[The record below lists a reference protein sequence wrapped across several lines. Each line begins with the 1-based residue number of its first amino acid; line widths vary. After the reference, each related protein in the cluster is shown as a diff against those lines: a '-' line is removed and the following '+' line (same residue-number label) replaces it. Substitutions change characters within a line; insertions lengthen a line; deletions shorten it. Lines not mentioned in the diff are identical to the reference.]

1 MERPLDPEDD
11 PACPAVTPMPM
22 AVDAVFASMQLKGTM
37 VDVVYVGGVSVLLC
51 LLTCC
56 GGVQHVACVT
66 LCCFALH
73 AIVPV
78 HVAVAVTIP
87 QIDPHRDVL
96 VWCAYTLSCVC
107 VSLSRVSFSL
117 RFLRGCCYL
126 QLGQPVLAA
135 ADMSTVLKLRGS
147 QPHAR
152 YVRAQANL
160 VMGQTTA
167 AMSDLS
173 QVG

>member
-1 MERPLDPEDD
+1 VEQPLDPEDD

-78 HVAVAVTIP
+78 HVAVAVTILKLTP
-87 QIDPHRDVL
+87 TVMF
-96 VWCAYTLSCVC
+96 WCGVHTLSRVC
-107 VSLSRVSFSL
+107 VSLSLASL
-117 RFLRGCCYL
+117 SLSGSCADAATCNSDSQYL
-126 QLGQPVLAA
+126 QPR
-135 ADMSTVLKLRGS
+135 TC
-147 QPHAR
+147 PPC
-152 YVRAQANL
+152 
-160 VMGQTTA
+160 
-167 AMSDLS
+167 
-173 QVG
+173 